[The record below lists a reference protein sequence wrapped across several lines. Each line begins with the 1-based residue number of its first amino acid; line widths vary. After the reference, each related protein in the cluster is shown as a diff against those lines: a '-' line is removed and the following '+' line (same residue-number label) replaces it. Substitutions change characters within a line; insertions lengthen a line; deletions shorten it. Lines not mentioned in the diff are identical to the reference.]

1 VAATREERARCKRD
15 TASMQASIVELRQ
28 YTLHPGM
35 RDTLVDLFD
44 REFIEPQEALGMTL
58 IGQFRALDDP
68 NLFVWLRDF
77 ADMPSRRTA
86 LTAFYSSAVWKANRA
101 AANATIVDSDNVLLL
116 RPARPG
122 SGFDLSGLRR
132 PSLGEAD
139 KSDRVFA
146 ANIHYFH
153 GPEDEAFANSFPSDV
168 APVVTRAGA
177 DIIATFVTD
186 PSPNDYP
193 ALPVRQDVRVFAW
206 FAAFP
211 DADAYE
217 KYRGAMSRSQ
227 IAGPAEVRLLSPT
240 SRSLLR

>member
-1 VAATREERARCKRD
+1 
-15 TASMQASIVELRQ
+15 MQPAIIELRQ
-28 YTLHPGM
+28 YTLHAGM

-68 NLFVWLRDF
+68 NLFVWLRGF
-77 ADMPSRRTA
+77 ADVSSRAPA
-86 LTAFYSSAVWKANRA
+86 LAAFYGGAVWKANRA
-101 AANATIVDSDNVLLL
+101 AANATMVDSDNVLLL

-132 PSLGEAD
+132 PSLGEAGE
-139 KSDRVFA
+139 SDRVFVA
-146 ANIHYFH
+146 YIHYIRTP
-153 GPEDEAFANSFPSDV
+153 GDEAYANSFERDI
-168 APVVTRAGA
+168 APIVTRAGA

-193 ALPVRQDVRVFAW
+193 ALPVRQDVSVFAW
-206 FAAFP
+206 FAAFR
-211 DADAYE
+211 DAGAYGRYLGE
-217 KYRGAMSRSQ
+217 MPGPE
-227 IAGPAEVRLLSPT
+227 IAGAAEVRLLTPT